1 MVFNSSLLTTMVE
14 ILLVL
19 SLTSLAI
26 GFLKILEYFMDK
38 GKPKTITPVVIRF
51 LWNISLFILIIQ
63 FAVSAANLPPAKTHV
78 IYSFTYLM
86 ILTLSIYSIVN
97 FIFPERILKGQIEDE
112 WNDKTIKDLQRL
124 YMFFAI
130 YQYLTMYRVAFYPV
144 ENCNQEMWGFLFK
157 IVLIFILGFSRYKL
171 LSKKENWGDSVNC
184 WDLTIPI
191 FSIGLHFYYFY
202 IRL

>member
-1 MVFNSSLLTTMVE
+1 MTEWLQSKIEYLNSN
-14 ILLVL
+14 
-19 SLTSLAI
+19 AR
-26 GFLKILEYFMDK
+26 
-38 GKPKTITPVVIRF
+38 KPFSTKCGTRCQERTFSHIDITNFHR
-51 LWNISLFILIIQ
+51 
-63 FAVSAANLPPAKTHV
+63 
-78 IYSFTYLM
+78 
-86 ILTLSIYSIVN
+86 IYSIVN
-97 FIFPERILKGQIEDE
+97 FIFPERILKGQIENE

-144 ENCNQEMWGFLFK
+144 ENCNEEMCGFLFK

-171 LSKKENWGDSVNC
+171 LSKKENWGESINC

-191 FSIGLHFYYFY
+191 FSILLHFYYFY